1 MKPAAAP
8 KSPPTSSAKGIVIH
22 SPRSRRSQW
31 RTAIDPT
38 APMRNWPRPP
48 MLNSPA
54 LKPRAIPSPARIN
67 GVAYTSVDVQPS
79 G

>member
-8 KSPPTSSAKGIVIH
+8 KSPPTSRAKGIVIH
-22 SPRSRRSQW
+22 GPALPPIAVA
-31 RTAIDPT
+31 TAIDPT